1 MKLAWGGW
9 LYGLVAAVVAGG
21 AGAIG
26 TGVAQSIVDPTHADI
41 RHLLLLMGTSFII
54 TGLLSGAGFLAK
66 SPLPQVET
74 ATTTTS
80 VQPQGEG
87 VKITSKTTTTQ
98 EP

>member
-9 LYGLVAAVVAGG
+9 LYGLLAAAIGGG

-41 RHLLLLMGTSFII
+41 KHLLILMGTSFVV

-80 VQPQGEG
+80 VQPQGDG
-87 VKITSKTTTTQ
+87 VKITSKTTTEQ
-98 EP
+98 Q